1 LAVERKAMIMPCVR
15 FTVGDRVTLRYP
27 QQLPA
32 GTVGTV
38 VRVYTAVQE
47 GYDVAFGDHPLAL
60 LWGSELDRVVD
71 APPPDRPDTPTLVEA
86 RYSGAHT
93 SAAPAEIG
101 QGCGFGLHPNSARI
115 DS

>member
-1 LAVERKAMIMPCVR
+1 MPRVR
-15 FTVGDRVTLRYP
+15 FTVGDRVTVRYP

-60 LWGSELDRVVD
+60 LWSSELDRVVD
-71 APPPDRPDTPTLVEA
+71 APRPIAQTRP
-86 RYSGAHT
+86 
-93 SAAPAEIG
+93 
-101 QGCGFGLHPNSARI
+101 Q
-115 DS
+115 

>member
-1 LAVERKAMIMPCVR
+1 MPRVR
-15 FTVGDRVTLRYP
+15 FKVGDRVTVRYP

-60 LWGSELDRVVD
+60 LWSSELDRVVD
-71 APPPDRPDTPTLVEA
+71 APPPVRPDRPTMVEA
-86 RYSGAHT
+86 TYRGAHT
-93 SAAPAEIG
+93 SAASRNRP
-101 QGCGFGLHPNSARI
+101 GLRVWVTPKLSQN
-115 DS
+115 

>member
-1 LAVERKAMIMPCVR
+1 MPRVR
-15 FTVGDRVTLRYP
+15 FTVGDRVTVRYP

-32 GTVGTV
+32 GKVGTV

-47 GYDVAFGDHPLAL
+47 GYDVAFGDHRLAL

-71 APPPDRPDTPTLVEA
+71 APPPVRPDTPIMVEA
-86 RYSGAHT
+86 TYSGAHT
-93 SAAPAEIG
+93 SAAQAEIG

>member
-1 LAVERKAMIMPCVR
+1 MPRVR
-15 FTVGDRVTLRYP
+15 FTVGDRVTVRYP

-60 LWGSELDRVVD
+60 LWSSELDRVVD
-71 APPPDRPDTPTLVEA
+71 ATPARSPRHAHNGRGHVPRRP
-86 RYSGAHT
+86 H
-93 SAAPAEIG
+93 APARQRARSAG
-101 QGCGFGLHPNSARI
+101 RSAVLRRRDRQRAAQGHCCRA
-115 DS
+115 

>member
-1 LAVERKAMIMPCVR
+1 MPRVR

-71 APPPDRPDTPTLVEA
+71 APPPDRPDTPTVVA
-86 RYSGAHT
+86 ATYRGAPTHQQ
-93 SAAPAEIG
+93 P
-101 QGCGFGLHPNSARI
+101 QQ
-115 DS
+115 